1 MEREEEAHRSEET
14 GEIDDQGTGSDQEAD
29 DKGDDESDE
38 IKIFDDGEGDAIA
51 KNKAY
56 FPEWNFDHVRP
67 WVPLRRDDSY
77 DNDQILQ
84 MAGHDIVM
92 LEKANGFRTHG
103 SVELGAL
110 EAAKRIK
117 NVNSKVTVL
126 FYLNAMIHYP
136 HYEAG
141 STFKQDEWAMRD
153 PKTNEFYIWN
163 NRFVSYDHRNL
174 EFREWWIAR
183 ALDMLQ
189 HDEIDGIFIDAII
202 KTAAISN
209 SINAPDH
216 EVAYIE
222 TANDL
227 RARLPEG
234 KLLIGNALRANAPK
248 GAGGEGNIKHLKY
261 LDGSYLENW
270 DRSDAGIVK
279 TIQLMRSA
287 LTAGRLIMLTS
298 SPFSGYPIAK
308 SYTRKQNEI
317 LATLKTM
324 AAEEKYPYIEQFI
337 DFPLG
342 VFLLAVEEFAYFSY
356 HDSVDASPR
365 TGKAAFDCN
374 RYVQITRQLGQPLGP
389 YVKEGEFIFT
399 REFVNLKVWVDVQN
413 KVGKL
418 TEKEVRDE
426 L

>member
-1 MEREEEAHRSEET
+1 MEKDEVTHRSEET
-14 GEIDDQGTGSDQEAD
+14 GETDEESRATDEEKD
-29 DKGDDESDE
+29 DKVDDDSDE
-38 IKIFDDGEGDAIA
+38 IKIFVDGEEDTIT

-67 WVPLRRDDSY
+67 WVPLRRDDAY

-84 MAGHDIVM
+84 VAGHDLVM

-103 SVELGAL
+103 SVESGAF

-117 NVNSKVTVL
+117 NINPKVKVL

-136 HYEAG
+136 HYEADL
-141 STFKQDEWAMRD
+141 TFKKDQWAMRD
-153 PKTNEFYIWN
+153 PKTNDFYLWN
-163 NRFVSYDHRNL
+163 KRFVSYDHRNL
-174 EFREWWIAR
+174 EFREWWITR

-202 KTAAISN
+202 KTAAVSN
-209 SINAPDH
+209 SIDAPDH
-216 EVAYIE
+216 DKAYIE

-270 DRSDAGIVK
+270 DRSDEGIAK
-279 TIQLMRSA
+279 TIRLMRTA
-287 LTAGRLIMLTS
+287 LKAGRLIMFTS
-298 SPFSGYPIAK
+298 TPFSGYPLAK
-308 SYTRKQNEI
+308 RYTEQQKEI

-324 AAEEKYPYIEQFI
+324 TADDKYPYIEQFI
-337 DFPLG
+337 EFPLG

-365 TGKAAFDCN
+365 TGNAAFDCN
-374 RYVQITRQLGQPLGP
+374 RYVEITRQLGNPLGP
-389 YVKEGEFIFT
+389 YEEEGEFIFT

-418 TEKEVRDE
+418 TVKEVRDE